1 MSDRLPRRTLLL
13 MALPGK
19 TRPARRP
26 RRKGLLGQLL
36 LRTILPAAAVLA
48 ALAGLSCWN
57 HYQNR
62 LAVSKAVLHE
72 SAQAVANWLDVKN
85 REGIGAATLIAG
97 IQRGGLFGQRKVT
110 IGSLRTAIEDLPQ
123 ISGICI
129 AYEPMPEAKRAS
141 PEEPVAEGPPAA
153 VPEVRMVRF
162 VAGWYRDPGS
172 DGTAVQRS
180 DTGMELGPSYV
191 ALKSNWDSRGI
202 ADPIV
207 SEPVPGDG
215 GMTVQ
220 YACPIVTN
228 DRFYG
233 ALQVERR
240 LSDLRSEI
248 EPLAQGG
255 RVDIVVVSPGGR
267 VIAASNGT
275 ARAFASD
282 PANWAGQALAATD
295 GARTISRVLAMGAA
309 AGASALDDAAARG
322 RSFYSLATAPTG
334 GWTVVVSVAESTVV
348 GPIHRDMLRT
358 AGFAA
363 CGIAVIAV
371 AAFIPTRRLV
381 RRLNDAVRVAQDVA
395 SGNLSRAPSGS
406 GLEDETGDL
415 LRALDSMTED
425 LNALVLQVREAT
437 SSIAGT
443 ASELVAG
450 SGRQEHAVQ
459 SFGASSAEVAAALHE
474 ITATGREL
482 SREMTHVNEVAIG
495 TAGRAQGGRAQLEKM
510 EVRMKSLGEATDGVV
525 ERLGA
530 INERAANIAGVITMI
545 AKVAEQT
552 NLLSVNAA
560 IEAEK
565 AGEFGRGFLVVARE
579 IRRLADQTALAALD
593 IERIVREME
602 AAVASGA
609 MEMDRFGDQVRR
621 SVAEAR
627 DLRQGVNEVIVSIE
641 ESTRS
646 FGTVQQGMSQQA
658 IGAAQISGAMSGL
671 QANADAS
678 AEAARESTRAAEA
691 LHRSIR
697 TLDTAVSAFRLRG

>member
-1 MSDRLPRRTLLL
+1 
-13 MALPGK
+13 
-19 TRPARRP
+19 
-26 RRKGLLGQLL
+26 
-36 LRTILPAAAVLA
+36 
-48 ALAGLSCWN
+48 
-57 HYQNR
+57 
-62 LAVSKAVLHE
+62 
-72 SAQAVANWLDVKN
+72 
-85 REGIGAATLIAG
+85 
-97 IQRGGLFGQRKVT
+97 
-110 IGSLRTAIEDLPQ
+110 
-123 ISGICI
+123 
-129 AYEPMPEAKRAS
+129 
-141 PEEPVAEGPPAA
+141 
-153 VPEVRMVRF
+153 
-162 VAGWYRDPGS
+162 
-172 DGTAVQRS
+172 
-180 DTGMELGPSYV
+180 
-191 ALKSNWDSRGI
+191 
-202 ADPIV
+202 
-207 SEPVPGDG
+207 
-215 GMTVQ
+215 
-220 YACPIVTN
+220 
-228 DRFYG
+228 
-233 ALQVERR
+233 
-240 LSDLRSEI
+240 
-248 EPLAQGG
+248 
-255 RVDIVVVSPGGR
+255 
-267 VIAASNGT
+267 
-275 ARAFASD
+275 
-282 PANWAGQALAATD
+282 
-295 GARTISRVLAMGAA
+295 
-309 AGASALDDAAARG
+309 
-322 RSFYSLATAPTG
+322 
-334 GWTVVVSVAESTVV
+334 
-348 GPIHRDMLRT
+348 
-358 AGFAA
+358 
-363 CGIAVIAV
+363 
-371 AAFIPTRRLV
+371 
-381 RRLNDAVRVAQDVA
+381 
-395 SGNLSRAPSGS
+395 
-406 GLEDETGDL
+406 
-415 LRALDSMTED
+415 
-425 LNALVLQVREAT
+425 
-437 SSIAGT
+437 
-443 ASELVAG
+443 
-450 SGRQEHAVQ
+450 VQ

-627 DLRQGVNEVIVSIE
+627 DLRQGVSEVIVSIE